1 MIPAL
6 IITGAALMIWN
17 IYRFCQLIRSTHD
30 VLSSNNARDQR
41 WMLIA
46 DRPVSPVPTGPYKP
60 TRTHEDAIQIIK
72 EVAGTQLDAELV
84 KYFLTVPKE
93 ELAKCIP
100 EQVKY

>member
-17 IYRFCQLIRSTHD
+17 IYRFCQLVRSTHD
-30 VLSSNNARDQR
+30 ILSSNSARDQR

-60 TRTHEDAIQIIK
+60 PRTHEDAIRIIQ
-72 EVAGTQLDAELV
+72 EVAGTQLDQELAEIFV
-84 KYFLTVPKE
+84 KIPKE
-93 ELAKCIP
+93 ELVRCMP
-100 EQVKY
+100 EDVKY